1 MSPSTAAAAALPFNL
16 QLLLAG
22 LLLAAALWLVL
33 DQLARRFRSDSLWR
47 ALLLLSK
54 LSLCLTLALGTALW
68 WAAGLAA
75 PDLLAQARGGV
86 ALRDGLIAVG
96 VFWTLLRWKAELS
109 GKAERYA
116 GQLLPQLD
124 GKDRMFLFDVLTKL
138 LSILIW
144 VLLSFQ
150 VLQMFGVSPSV
161 LITAGGFGAAA
172 LGFGAR
178 TIVENALSGL
188 SIYINR
194 PFTIGETISL
204 PQLSLLGTV
213 ENVSWFYTR
222 LRDPDRQRI
231 YVPNG
236 VFTTQPVQNVAEIDN
251 RRLVIPFGLSY
262 GDRHLIPAICAA
274 LQERVLEVEG
284 VDRAKDHLVHFIGY
298 GDSSLDLRL
307 ICFAPSGDIKV
318 AWAVQHRVLLLIGAV
333 VAEHGGGMPFPTRTL
348 ISAPG
353 GQDLP

>member
-1 MSPSTAAAAALPFNL
+1 MSPSTAAAAALPYNL
-16 QLLLAG
+16 QLPLAG
-22 LLLAAALWLVL
+22 LLLAAALWLLL

-54 LSLCLTLALGTALW
+54 RSLCLPLALGALLW
-68 WAAGLAA
+68 WATDLAGLE
-75 PDLLAQARGGV
+75 LLAQVRGGT
-86 ALRDGLIAVG
+86 ALRDGLIALAL
-96 VFWTLLRWKAELS
+96 FWTLLRWKAELS
-109 GKAERYA
+109 RKAERYA
-116 GQLLPQLD
+116 GQLLPHLE

-144 VLLSFQ
+144 VLLTIQ
-150 VLQMFGVSPSV
+150 VLRWLGVPPSV
-161 LITAGGFGAAA
+161 LITAGGFGGAA

-204 PQLSLLGTV
+204 PGLSLLGTV

-236 VFTTQPVQNVAEIDN
+236 VFTTQPVLNVAEIDN
-251 RRLVIPFGLSY
+251 RRLVIPFGLTY
-262 GDRHLIPAICAA
+262 DDRHLIPAISTA
-274 LQERVLEVEG
+274 LEERVVGVEG
-284 VDRAKDHLVHFIGY
+284 VDPARDHVVHFTGY

-307 ICFAPSGDIKV
+307 ICFADSGDIKV
-318 AWAVQHRVLLLIGAV
+318 AWAVQHRVLLLIGQV
-333 VAEHGGGMPFPTRTL
+333 VAEHGAGMPFPTRTL
-348 ISAPG
+348 IAAGDGP
-353 GQDLP
+353 DLP